1 MAGILIIAHAP
12 FASAL
17 RECVSHIYGGLP
29 ARIGV
34 IDVMPDCDPVEVRAF
49 ARSEIDRLKEENGA
63 VVLTD
68 VFGATPANI
77 AGSLASD
84 TVRVLAGVNL
94 PMLVRAVCYR
104 TTPLDTLIEK
114 TLQGGSKGIQELDAS
129 TPSNPCAIAACA
141 STAMEPPRRPP
152 PRKPSAPRRKPS
164 PTDHNYSHS
173 SALRSTMLQQ
183 ETTIVNKLGLHAR
196 ASAKLTQLAGSFQCE
211 IWMSRNGRRINAKS
225 IMGVMMLAAGIG
237 STVVIETEGADE
249 AEAMKAVLALIAD
262 KFGEGQ

>member
-1 MAGILIIAHAP
+1 MLQSRFAVFLLQYKCNIRHRNRIYNSKFPQFPTYLVVFGAAHSDMAGILIIAHAP

-17 RECVSHIYGGLP
+17 RECITHIYGGLP

-77 AGSLASD
+77 AQSLASS

-104 TTPLDTLIEK
+104 TTPLDTLAEK
-114 TLQGGSKGIQELDAS
+114 SLQGGSKGIQELDAA
-129 TPSNPCAIAACA
+129 TPSNPCA
-141 STAMEPPRRPP
+141 M
-152 PRKPSAPRRKPS
+152 
-164 PTDHNYSHS
+164 
-173 SALRSTMLQQ
+173 
-183 ETTIVNKLGLHAR
+183 
-196 ASAKLTQLAGSFQCE
+196 ASAAAAAANCAVGAAATSC
-211 IWMSRNGRRINAKS
+211 MPAKVAS
-225 IMGVMMLAAGIG
+225 H
-237 STVVIETEGADE
+237 
-249 AEAMKAVLALIAD
+249 
-262 KFGEGQ
+262 